1 MNRLH
6 SGGPLA
12 VSAAAG
18 GGEAHPGGA
27 GRAGRGVRRP
37 LGLPPQVKHPPPHPT
52 TCLGAPAP
60 SKVLL
65 QPRAPEPP
73 PRTSP
78 RTSAAAEPAE
88 PSARARSRECG
99 FRSAARPA
107 LLVPHTR
114 GTWHR
119 PLAPLPS
126 PQTWGEEERGNP
138 RHHPPP
144 ARSPFMPGP
153 RCSTAPDTCRS
164 HRRPGLSELLISP
177 GAVRR
182 RLRRS
187 GRWSFRGLGQE
198 TPAAVAAED
207 TPKRNAAHSPAPA
220 RSRRP
225 DLSRREV
232 SGFSR
237 KRTRAHRQTA
247 RSTQR
252 GHNPPGRC
260 RPPRSWRPWLSGQS
274 RGISQRPRGPLIS
287 KSREEWLTTRLPYP
301 SLIAASPSA
310 WNSAWHLAT
319 H

>member
-1 MNRLH
+1 MDC
-6 SGGPLA
+6 
-12 VSAAAG
+12 
-18 GGEAHPGGA
+18 HP
-27 GRAGRGVRRP
+27 RQDPHPRP
-37 LGLPPQVKHPPPHPT
+37 DPT

-65 QPRAPEPP
+65 QTPAPEPP
-73 PRTSP
+73 P
-78 RTSAAAEPAE
+78 RTSAAAEPAA
-88 PSARARSRECG
+88 PSARAQPRVWLQVGRAPRASCPSHPRD
-99 FRSAARPA
+99 
-107 LLVPHTR
+107 
-114 GTWHR
+114 
-119 PLAPLPS
+119 LAPAVGVPPEPTNLGRGRAREPPPTT
-126 PQTWGEEERGNP
+126 PQ
-138 RHHPPP
+138 P

-153 RCSTAPDTCRS
+153 RCSAAPDTCRS

-182 RLRRS
+182 RLGRS

-237 KRTRAHRQTA
+237 KRTRAHRRTA

-252 GHNPPGRC
+252 GHNPRGRC
-260 RPPRSWRPWLSGQS
+260 RPGAPGDPGWTVEGGGESLRGLAGHSSPRVGRSG
-274 RGISQRPRGPLIS
+274 L
-287 KSREEWLTTRLPYP
+287 
-301 SLIAASPSA
+301 
-310 WNSAWHLAT
+310 
-319 H
+319 

>member
-1 MNRLH
+1 MDC
-6 SGGPLA
+6 
-12 VSAAAG
+12 
-18 GGEAHPGGA
+18 HPRQGT
-27 GRAGRGVRRP
+27 P
-37 LGLPPQVKHPPPHPT
+37 DPT

-78 RTSAAAEPAE
+78 RTSAAAEPAA
-88 PSARARSRECG
+88 PSARAQPRVWLQLGRAPRASSRPSHP
-99 FRSAARPA
+99 RD
-107 LLVPHTR
+107 
-114 GTWHR
+114 
-119 PLAPLPS
+119 LAPAVGAPPEPTNL
-126 PQTWGEEERGNP
+126 GRGRAREP
-138 RHHPPP
+138 PPPPPPP

-153 RCSTAPDTCRS
+153 RCSAAPDTCRS
-164 HRRPGLSELLISP
+164 HHRRPGLSELLISP

-182 RLRRS
+182 RLGRS

-207 TPKRNAAHSPAPA
+207 TPKRNAAHSLAPA

-237 KRTRAHRQTA
+237 KRTRAHRRTA

-252 GHNPPGRC
+252 GHSPPGRC
-260 RPPRSWRPWLSGQS
+260 RPRAPGDPGWTVEAGGSLRGLAGHSSPRVGRSGLQHACHI
-274 RGISQRPRGPLIS
+274 R
-287 KSREEWLTTRLPYP
+287 
-301 SLIAASPSA
+301 AS
-310 WNSAWHLAT
+310 
-319 H
+319 